1 MHVRHF
7 PKYSE
12 RMLKLDLTFSPTPRP
27 PSPGEPIPGFC
38 ALFRNMLAYASMYEY
53 VSYTIFF
60 FYVNVIGILFSLWWT
75 FSY

>member
-12 RMLKLDLTFSPTPRP
+12 MLKLDLTFSPTPRP

-38 ALFRNMLAYASMYEY
+38 ALFRNMLAYASMYGY
-53 VSYTIFF
+53 VSYAIFF
-60 FYVNVIGILFSLWWT
+60 FYVNVIGTLFSLW
-75 FSY
+75 